1 MRSTLRRIFLLAVLS
16 IAAPG
21 VSSAQGIAKTLDE
34 LRLLTR
40 PGETVTLTDGS
51 GTRARG
57 RITTLSPTAIELVV
71 NGQPRRW
78 SEVDVVT
85 VAQRHSD
92 SLANGALWGL
102 GVGVGLASLA
112 VAAVGVDD
120 GDAGYAAVAIA
131 FYGGVGAGIGVGVDA
146 LIRRE
151 RVIFER
157 PGGTKA
163 DWRVTPL
170 IAPHVHGARVSVRF

>member
-1 MRSTLRRIFLLAVLS
+1 MPPTLRRISLLAVLFV
-16 IAAPG
+16 APG
-21 VSSAQGIAKTLDE
+21 ISSAQGIAKTLDE

-40 PGETVTLTDGS
+40 PGETVTITDVS
-51 GTRARG
+51 GRRVRG
-57 RITTLSPTAIELVV
+57 RIGALSPTAIELQV
-71 NGQPRRW
+71 NGQPRTW
-78 SEVDVVT
+78 SEADVAT
-85 VAQRHSD
+85 IAQRHSD

-102 GVGVGLASLA
+102 AVGAGLASLA

-157 PGGTKA
+157 PGSTKA
-163 DWRVTPL
+163 DWRVTPVVT
-170 IAPHVHGARVSVRF
+170 PHVRGARVSLRF